1 MKIKNTLICCAFLV
15 EAKPLI
21 GALKLQ
27 KIAPNIYENDSTLL
41 VICGIGFENTRQ
53 TLSEIFRS
61 YSFEKALNV
70 GIAGCSDKTIPLGSL
85 FCTTHEL
92 ESIEKTT
99 LKSYE
104 KPVTCKEDVRTTLVD
119 MEADIFMQ
127 ECEKYLKKENIY
139 IFKVV
144 SDYLESTIPS
154 KSFVNSL
161 IQKNIKKVKKYV

>member
-1 MKIKNTLICCAFLV
+1 MKIKNTLICCALLA
-15 EAKPLI
+15 EAKPFI
-21 GALKLQ
+21 GTLKLT
-27 KIAPNIYENDSTLL
+27 KEAPNIYANETIALL
-41 VICGIGFENTRQ
+41 ISGIGFENTKQ

-61 YSFEKALNV
+61 YSFEKALNI
-70 GIAGCSDKTIPLGSL
+70 GIAGCSDKTIPIGTL
-85 FCTTHEL
+85 FCTTHKL

-119 MEADIFMQ
+119 MEADIFLK

>member
-1 MKIKNTLICCAFLV
+1 MIKKKTLISCAFST

-21 GALKLQ
+21 GELKLQ
-27 KIAPNIYENDSTLL
+27 KNTSNTYENNSILL
-41 VICGIGFENTRQ
+41 VICGIGFENTKK

-61 YSFEKALNV
+61 YTFEKALNI
-70 GIAGCSDKTIPLGSL
+70 GIAGCSDETIPIGSL

-92 ESIEKTT
+92 ECIEKTT

-104 KPVTCKEDVRTTLVD
+104 KPVTCKEDVSTTLVD

-127 ECEKYLKKENIY
+127 MCEKYLKKENIY

-144 SDYLESTIPS
+144 SDYLESTIPN

>member
-1 MKIKNTLICCAFLV
+1 MIKKKKLISCAFNA

-21 GALKLQ
+21 GSLKLLKTSQ
-27 KIAPNIYENDSTLL
+27 NIYENDSTLL
-41 VICGIGFENTRQ
+41 VVCGIGFENTKQ
-53 TLSEIFRS
+53 ALQDIFRS
-61 YSFEKALNV
+61 YSFEKAINF
-70 GIAGCSDKTIPLGSL
+70 GIAGCSDKNIPLGTL

-92 ESIEKTT
+92 DSIKKTT

-104 KPVTCKEDVRTTLVD
+104 KPVTCKENLTSTLVD

-127 ECEKYLKKENIY
+127 ICKKYLKKENIY